1 MGHRFTSTALA
12 ALMLGVA
19 TPVIAQSTEAV
30 RTFNI
35 GAGPLERSLPV
46 FAQQSGLQI
55 LYPSALVAG
64 RQARALTG
72 DYTPEAALA
81 ELLRGTGLT
90 YRQSRPTVFVLV
102 DPSARA
108 EVEPEATQ
116 LEEVVVTGTYLRGAE
131 SPSPVTVIT
140 QDDVARQG
148 RATVAARHVRP
159 SSRCLDPLKERLPRL
174 AASRV
179 SCAFILSDVFGYSF
193 ERGG

>member
-30 RTFNI
+30 RTFSI

-55 LYPSALVAG
+55 LYPSALVTG

-72 DYTPEAALA
+72 EYTPEAALA
-81 ELLRGTGLT
+81 ELLRGTGLA

-108 EVEPEATQ
+108 EAEPQATQ
-116 LEEVVVTGTYLRGAE
+116 LEEIVVTGTYLRGAD
-131 SPSPVTVIT
+131 PALAGGRFGRDRPGPVP
-140 QDDVARQG
+140 DARPE
-148 RATVAARHVRP
+148 ADLAHAVRP
-159 SSRCLDPLKERLPRL
+159 DPRRPRL
-174 AASRV
+174 GARPRPDPVAPVRRRSSWLTNV
-179 SCAFILSDVFGYSF
+179 
-193 ERGG
+193 

>member
-1 MGHRFTSTALA
+1 MSHRFTSTALA

-30 RTFNI
+30 RTFSI

-81 ELLRGTGLT
+81 ELLRGTGLA

-108 EVEPEATQ
+108 EAEPQAAA
-116 LEEVVVTGTYLRGAE
+116 GAGPE
-131 SPSPVTVIT
+131 DRLLPG
-140 QDDVARQG
+140 ARLP
-148 RATVAARHVRP
+148 APAAARPRSGAGRRADIAPGSGGGSDGFRRHRP
-159 SSRCLDPLKERLPRL
+159 GLRRRRPAAASSR
-174 AASRV
+174 S
-179 SCAFILSDVFGYSF
+179 G
-193 ERGG
+193 

>member
-30 RTFNI
+30 RTFSI

-72 DYTPEAALA
+72 EYTPEAALA
-81 ELLRGTGLT
+81 ELLRGTGLA

-108 EVEPEATQ
+108 EAEPQATQ
-116 LEEVVVTGTYLRGAE
+116 LEENRGHGDLSAGRGQ
-131 SPSPVTVIT
+131 S
-140 QDDVARQG
+140 VAGHRHHPG
-148 RATVAARHVRP
+148 RHRPARPRDG
-159 SSRCLDPLKERLPRL
+159 RRDPRRL
-174 AASRV
+174 AAE
-179 SCAFILSDVFGYSF
+179 LH
-193 ERGG
+193 RGGL

>member
-30 RTFNI
+30 RTFSI

-72 DYTPEAALA
+72 EYTPEAALA
-81 ELLRGTGLT
+81 ELLRGTGLA

-108 EVEPEATQ
+108 EAEPQATQ
-116 LEEVVVTGTYLRGAE
+116 LEEIVVTGTYLRGAD
-131 SPSPVTVIT
+131 SPSPVCT
-140 QDDVARQG
+140 AP
-148 RATVAARHVRP
+148 RHR
-159 SSRCLDPLKERLPRL
+159 
-174 AASRV
+174 
-179 SCAFILSDVFGYSF
+179 
-193 ERGG
+193 